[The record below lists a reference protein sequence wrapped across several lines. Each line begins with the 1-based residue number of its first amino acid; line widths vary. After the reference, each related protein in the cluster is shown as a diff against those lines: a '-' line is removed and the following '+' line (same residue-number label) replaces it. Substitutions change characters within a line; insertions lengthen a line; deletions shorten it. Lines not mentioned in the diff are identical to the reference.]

1 MTKEKIGL
9 DKFCDHLTKMK
20 MDFTDFILE
29 DWESK
34 EDGNVK
40 LNGLTKQEWAN
51 LYLRFLKKMHQFIL
65 RDPFFLMVQK
75 KIQ

>member
-9 DKFCDHLTKMK
+9 DKFCDYLTKMK

-29 DWESK
+29 DWESE

-40 LNGLTKQEWAN
+40 LNGLTKQEWMS
-51 LYLRFLKKMHQFIL
+51 LYLRFLKKKL
-65 RDPFFLMVQK
+65 NEK
-75 KIQ
+75 